1 MTRDIDDPNTNG
13 HPMDTAQAQID
24 SAPLPDARELR
35 RRRNLVVQ
43 FAHFLTLN
51 WRMYRLAKRH
61 H

>member
-1 MTRDIDDPNTNG
+1 MIRDLDLTNTIG

-43 FAHFLTLN
+43 FFHFVSLN
-51 WRMYRLAKRH
+51 WKMYSLAKRH

>member
-1 MTRDIDDPNTNG
+1 
-13 HPMDTAQAQID
+13 MDTAQAKID
-24 SAPLPDARELR
+24 HAPLPDSRELR

-51 WRMYRLAKRH
+51 WKMYSLAKRH